1 MSSDHLIGFEE
12 KAKYK
17 EALNYMIGLYSGVQT
32 AHLKHI
38 LRIFDPELVDRI
50 INSRKECMRALE
62 YTGENT
68 NRFTMGKVYQSLTFN
83 GSTYEIIDDN
93 GEIALIGCAYF
104 EWIKK

>member
-1 MSSDHLIGFEE
+1 MSYKHDEGFEE

-17 EALNYMIGLYSGVQT
+17 EALNYMLGLYSGVQT

-50 INSRKECMRALE
+50 INSRKECIRTLE
-62 YTGENT
+62 YTSENT
-68 NRFTMGKVYQSLTFN
+68 TYFTKGKSYQSRTFN

-93 GEIALIGCAYF
+93 GEIALIGCSYF
-104 EWIKK
+104 DWIEK